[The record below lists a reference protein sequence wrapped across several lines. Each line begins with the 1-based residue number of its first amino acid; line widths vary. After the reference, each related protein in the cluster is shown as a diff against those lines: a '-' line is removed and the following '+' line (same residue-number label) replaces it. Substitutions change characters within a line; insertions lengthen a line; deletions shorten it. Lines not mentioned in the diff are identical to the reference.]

1 MMESA
6 DIICDKIFMFKIRC
20 MSRCPTRQ
28 YANITGYAV
37 YFVAK
42 KNFRAFFLPRSD
54 DNASDYKKK
63 NKYRYNRL
71 LNPLN
76 NVLFQ

>member
-20 MSRCPTRQ
+20 ISSQ

-63 NKYRYNRL
+63 K
-71 LNPLN
+71 
-76 NVLFQ
+76 